1 MNNTSD
7 PKKDSIICN
16 QINKNDIVLSS
27 FENNYVLN
35 FYDKCNKYTN
45 FYICERTQTPNK
57 FDIED
62 NFICPD
68 QSYITKLVVF
78 CLLNILINL
87 MCNFLPTKLE
97 YNKYIEVIN
106 IYNPRTTNR
115 KSNSFNSTFNSSEM
129 PKNGENI
136 ETDDKFVR
144 TPTEILIVCN
154 NRNNLVNNN
163 LTKVNKKKENNI
175 NNINNDN
182 SNNNENELVIKKSK
196 SRKID
201 ITNAISLNKEKT
213 KNNQYKSSKNV
224 RNNLDNIN
232 KINVNKKDHEKKSK
246 FKNDENKLNLSFD
259 DTISIS
265 TKRVILPKPKNN
277 NFKDD

>member
-1 MNNTSD
+1 
-7 PKKDSIICN
+7 
-16 QINKNDIVLSS
+16 
-27 FENNYVLN
+27 
-35 FYDKCNKYTN
+35 
-45 FYICERTQTPNK
+45 
-57 FDIED
+57 
-62 NFICPD
+62 
-68 QSYITKLVVF
+68 
-78 CLLNILINL
+78 

-129 PKNGENI
+129 PKKGENI

-163 LTKVNKKKENNI
+163 LTKVNKKEENNI

-182 SNNNENELVIKKSK
+182 SNNN
-196 SRKID
+196 
-201 ITNAISLNKEKT
+201 
-213 KNNQYKSSKNV
+213 
-224 RNNLDNIN
+224 
-232 KINVNKKDHEKKSK
+232 
-246 FKNDENKLNLSFD
+246 ENKLNLSFD

-265 TKRVILPKPKNN
+265 TKRVILPEPKNN